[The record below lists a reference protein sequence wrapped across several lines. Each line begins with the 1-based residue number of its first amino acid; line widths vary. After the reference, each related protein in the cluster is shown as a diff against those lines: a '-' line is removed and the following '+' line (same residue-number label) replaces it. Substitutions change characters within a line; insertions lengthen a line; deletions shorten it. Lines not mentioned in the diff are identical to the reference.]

1 MWHARSEFLVSSLMT
16 SDFFFVVQFDNV
28 ILQKKITMQ
37 VLQCL
42 RLGPFQKIVE
52 NRKNIIL
59 LHLHSIALSK
69 LQVGTQ
75 IHHCIVWFQKLP
87 LLFSIFRW
95 PLLEPNIFTVHC
107 LLFLILHIYLYDDLL
122 GQEFF
127 LCVNECRRLK
137 KILLWVEH
145 CTKIKV
151 FIFEPQT
158 FYGHTSK
165 NYTTVYFYNVFITAY
180 IHLHALAHI
189 WVPCLFIIYFIFTNK
204 AMKKYLLKFEKLVNT
219 CSNNN

>member
-1 MWHARSEFLVSSLMT
+1 
-16 SDFFFVVQFDNV
+16 
-28 ILQKKITMQ
+28 MQ

-52 NRKNIIL
+52 NCKNIIL

-69 LQVGTQ
+69 LQAGTQ

-87 LLFSIFRW
+87 LLLVFLDGHFWNQIYSLFTFSDFA
-95 PLLEPNIFTVHC
+95 
-107 LLFLILHIYLYDDLL
+107 YLSLWWL
-122 GQEFF
+122 AAATRAF

-137 KILLWVEH
+137 KILWVEH

-180 IHLHALAHI
+180 ILICTGSYLGTVSFHNIL
-189 WVPCLFIIYFIFTNK
+189 YFYQQSN
-204 AMKKYLLKFEKLVNT
+204 EKVFVKVWKIG
-219 CSNNN
+219 